1 MGSCLFNHIRCLP
14 WTGGKAKRK
23 GIREEKEREAG
34 ERGEARERAQE
45 RELSVFSGR
54 IPEA

>member
-1 MGSCLFNHIRCLP
+1 MFTLDWGES
-14 WTGGKAKRK
+14 KEKRDK
-23 GIREEKEREAG
+23 RREREG
-34 ERGEARERAQE
+34 SRRKRRRRG

>member
-1 MGSCLFNHIRCLP
+1 MGGVR
-14 WTGGKAKRK
+14 GKAKRK

>member
-1 MGSCLFNHIRCLP
+1 MPVQSHQMFTLDWGES
-14 WTGGKAKRK
+14 KEKRDK
-23 GIREEKEREAG
+23 RREREGSRRKRGSKG
-34 ERGEARERAQE
+34 ESPRE